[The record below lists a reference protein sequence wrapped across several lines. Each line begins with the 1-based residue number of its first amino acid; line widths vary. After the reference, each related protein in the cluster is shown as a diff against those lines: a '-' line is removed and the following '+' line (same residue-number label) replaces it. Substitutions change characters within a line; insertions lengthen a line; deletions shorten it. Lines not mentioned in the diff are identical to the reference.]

1 MTRNSS
7 SKRKGKTQELIKQNR
22 IFIVMFSLNI
32 NSKKHLKKLGKTQWF
47 SFRKKRLKSHLFPQL
62 SLNKVK
68 IKGELNRTKRDL
80 PFQKIK

>member
-32 NSKKHLKKLGKTQWF
+32 NSKKHL
-47 SFRKKRLKSHLFPQL
+47 
-62 SLNKVK
+62 
-68 IKGELNRTKRDL
+68 
-80 PFQKIK
+80 